1 MAVEWSKALRNGWD
15 YGFEPRPLS
24 KRSYFA
30 SSMFNVFFQGTNAD
44 QDNRFSDKEKKLL
57 KQMKFEEV
65 LSKKVRKILS
75 LKSSKPARKWA
86 DTSLN
91 REVFT
96 MVD

>member
-65 LSKKVRKILS
+65 LSKKVRKKVKAPIFLNS
-75 LKSSKPARKWA
+75 TSKDAC
-86 DTSLN
+86 
-91 REVFT
+91 REF
-96 MVD
+96 